1 MDLVKHLVDFLLANP
16 GPAFLNYRRRCL
28 ALWEETY
35 GETVVAKV
43 KARFLA
49 AMKGKQ

>member
-1 MDLVKHLVDFLLANP
+1 MDLAGYLVEFLLANS

-28 ALWEETY
+28 VLWETTY
-35 GETVVAKV
+35 GEEVVVKV
-43 KARFLA
+43 KARFIA